1 MNPWNHLI
9 HGVNSHATGR
19 DLQRDMCIE
28 KHKEVQYGMRTKVC
42 PIRKVCVAMPVVA
55 TMTVDACVVLAEIR
69 AVW

>member
-1 MNPWNHLI
+1 
-9 HGVNSHATGR
+9 
-19 DLQRDMCIE
+19 
-28 KHKEVQYGMRTKVC
+28 MRTKVY